1 MRISPLFLS
10 HTIVM
15 STANN
20 NDPEVSFIRNQMK
33 QAQERA
39 AAAPAPAVQPSNLNP
54 AVDTSK
60 LPDRMSQEKDAEIKF
75 IMKQSFEAGKKK

>member
-1 MRISPLFLS
+1 
-10 HTIVM
+10 
-15 STANN
+15 
-20 NDPEVSFIRNQMK
+20 MK

-39 AAAPAPAVQPSNLNP
+39 AAAPAPAVQPSNLNR

-60 LPDRMSQEKDAEIKF
+60 LPDRMSQEKDAEVKF